1 MIILTLISIALYF
14 FSVFHMRNI
23 VRLYEMCFP
32 GKLVGKEVV
41 TKDSRRIGIC
51 TGVMLDLDSKE
62 AFILVANKN
71 CLIKIQLD
79 KIEAIREDGIEIIS
93 DIPMESVSMEEIN
106 SELAGL
112 QEELKLLGKI
122 LYTVVDSYVVGR
134 KRDSNKQFNIAKLF
148 HLI

>member
-1 MIILTLISIALYF
+1 
-14 FSVFHMRNI
+14 MRNI

-32 GKLVGKEVV
+32 GKLLGKEVI

-51 TGVMLDLDSKE
+51 TGVMLDLDNKE

-79 KIEAIREDGIEIIS
+79 KIEAVRPDGIEIVS

-106 SELAGL
+106 SELVGL

-122 LYTVVDSYVVGR
+122 LYSIVDSYVAER
-134 KRDSNKQFNIAKLF
+134 KRGSNKQFNIAKLF

>member
-1 MIILTLISIALYF
+1 MGSFWLFYTLHIYQI
-14 FSVFHMRNI
+14 
-23 VRLYEMCFP
+23 
-32 GKLVGKEVV
+32 KLLEIEIKLLGKEVV